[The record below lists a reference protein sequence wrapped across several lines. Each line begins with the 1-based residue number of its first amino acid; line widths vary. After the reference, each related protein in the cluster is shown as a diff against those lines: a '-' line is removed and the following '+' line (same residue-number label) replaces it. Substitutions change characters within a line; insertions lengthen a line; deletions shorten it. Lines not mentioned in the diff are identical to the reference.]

1 MKAKMILSEVLE
13 ARGRSLYWLAKQL
26 GADYTHLH
34 RLKTGKAEGVTFDM
48 LGRICTA
55 LECQP
60 SDLLVLVDEK
70 PESKKKLKSKV

>member
-13 ARGRSLYWLAKQL
+13 ERGRSLYWLAKQL

-34 RLKTGKAEGVTFDM
+34 RLKTGKAEGVTFEM

-55 LECQP
+55 LECLP
-60 SDLLVLVDEK
+60 GDLLVLSDDK
-70 PESKKKLKSKV
+70 PASKRKAKAKG